1 MYNFFRLY
9 AGDRIAS
16 FFLDAYLRPA
26 EKRGGAWMDECLG
39 IDVLCLLQ
47 FGAIFKWL
55 SKVITRLQ
63 LQGLVVG
70 LEISRQFFNQ

>member
-1 MYNFFRLY
+1 MYYFFRLY

-39 IDVLCLLQ
+39 IDVQ
-47 FGAIFKWL
+47 IGAIFKWL

-63 LQGLVVG
+63 LQGLEVG
-70 LEISRQFFNQ
+70 LKISRQFFNQ

>member
-1 MYNFFRLY
+1 MYYFSRLY

-39 IDVLCLLQ
+39 IDVLCLLH
-47 FGAIFKWL
+47 IETVFK
-55 SKVITRLQ
+55 
-63 LQGLVVG
+63 
-70 LEISRQFFNQ
+70 